1 MAITQK
7 FAARTGDKASDI
19 NRRINQKVKLFLSVV
34 AKFFFKLFDDKF
46 LSLFFLF
53 SPCSVFVFAAQVKVF
68 SDRGKITRAL
78 PPSATAKN
86 SFSQLAARGNIF
98 NCLAEVRDRNGR
110 LGKTTP

>member
-78 PPSATAKN
+78 PLQRQPKTLSRSWLRAEISSTAWP
-86 SFSQLAARGNIF
+86 R
-98 NCLAEVRDRNGR
+98 
-110 LGKTTP
+110 

>member
-1 MAITQK
+1 V
-7 FAARTGDKASDI
+7 RTGDKASDI
-19 NRRINQKVKLFLSVV
+19 NRRINQKVQLFLSVV

-78 PPSATAKN
+78 PPSATEPKTLSRSWLRKEISPTAY
-86 SFSQLAARGNIF
+86 
-98 NCLAEVRDRNGR
+98 CLAEVRDRDGR